1 MTTFNAIDVETA
13 NSNRASIC
21 QIGIVQVSEGKI
33 QREWSTLVDP
43 EGPFEAMNISVHGIK
58 QEDITDSPRLPE
70 VYPTLHD
77 LLQGSIVVSH
87 TSFDRTAIKRSL
99 ERHGLDGL
107 DLTWIDSARIARRT
121 WPDRFDQRGYG
132 LKSVANALGIPFQH
146 HDALEDARTAALIT
160 LEACK
165 ASGRHIVEWVRD
177 IDLRGPSTAGKS
189 QRIEPQVGSDFV
201 PSDLCNSSGKVFVV
215 FTGSLFETRAEIER
229 TASRAGCTV
238 DRGVTKRTTAL
249 VVGMQAS
256 GQLKDHRKSSKQRKA
271 EALNEEGQNIAI
283 LSEEDFWNLLERLD
297 L

>member
-1 MTTFNAIDVETA
+1 M
-13 NSNRASIC
+13 
-21 QIGIVQVSEGKI
+21 
-33 QREWSTLVDP
+33 
-43 EGPFEAMNISVHGIK
+43 
-58 QEDITDSPRLPE
+58 
-70 VYPTLHD
+70 
-77 LLQGSIVVSH
+77 
-87 TSFDRTAIKRSL
+87 
-99 ERHGLDGL
+99 
-107 DLTWIDSARIARRT
+107 
-121 WPDRFDQRGYG
+121 
-132 LKSVANALGIPFQH
+132 
-146 HDALEDARTAALIT
+146 IT

-165 ASGRHIVEWVRD
+165 ASGRRIVEWVRD